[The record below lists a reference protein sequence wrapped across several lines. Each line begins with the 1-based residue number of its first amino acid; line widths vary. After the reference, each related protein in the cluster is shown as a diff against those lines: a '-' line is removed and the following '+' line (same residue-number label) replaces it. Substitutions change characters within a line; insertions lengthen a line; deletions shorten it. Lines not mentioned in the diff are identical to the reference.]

1 MMTQL
6 LWMTPSGSL
15 RFNASSKQSASKAHI
30 EAQREAHVDGPVLIS
45 IFFAASSQ
53 QPVLMQHAP
62 TLASMLHY
70 EFAALHALRAL
81 RALQAKL
88 ESEYFR

>member
-1 MMTQL
+1 
-6 LWMTPSGSL
+6 
-15 RFNASSKQSASKAHI
+15 
-30 EAQREAHVDGPVLIS
+30 
-45 IFFAASSQ
+45 
-53 QPVLMQHAP
+53 MQHLFELDSFDAILRRMDG
-62 TLASMLHY
+62 TRSTSLLHY